1 MLLKF
6 GLFRAAL
13 FTGCWWR
20 NVNVS
25 TLRNICINRKQPNFN
40 CRTFSLIDIIETLG
54 NYFACE
60 LTEVFKFL
68 NGSYTVDADIFFEYD
83 KGNSRGHSKKLF
95 ERWNRLDIRKYV
107 FGNRVTDKWN
117 NLQQCCIN
125 CTTLNNFKSQ
135 SHRVLQLETE

>member
-20 NVNVS
+20 NVDVS

-40 CRTFSLIDIIETLG
+40 CRTFSLIDIIETLR

-60 LTEVFKFL
+60 LTEVFNFL

-83 KGNSRGHSKKLF
+83 KVIEEAILR
-95 ERWNRLDIRKYV
+95 
-107 FGNRVTDKWN
+107 
-117 NLQQCCIN
+117 N
-125 CTTLNNFKSQ
+125 CLKDEVDLTSE
-135 SHRVLQLETE
+135 VCDLEIGYWQVE